1 MDQKA
6 AEESVIKTSL
16 PGLFKIVRKTFA
28 DDRGFFREVFHL
40 DELQAISGINFTP
53 VQWNHSLSKP
63 KVIRGLHVEPWN
75 KLVYPVTGQMFAAI
89 ADLRPDSAT
98 FGKVETFT
106 FGGDNEPYALFV
118 AEGLANSICVV
129 GDQPVNYLYLVD
141 AYYSSMAKAFAY
153 NDPDLNIAWPI
164 SDPIISQ
171 RDRENITIRQAF
183 PEKFK

>member
-1 MDQKA
+1 MNP
-6 AEESVIKTSL
+6 EITEFVEKTSI
-16 PGLFKIVRKTFA
+16 PGLFKIERQTFA

-40 DELQAISGINFTP
+40 DELQKVSGIDFKP

-63 KVIRGLHVEPWN
+63 GVIRGLHAEPWN
-75 KLVYPVTGQMFAAI
+75 KLIYPVTGQMFAAI

-98 FGKVETFT
+98 FSKVETFT
-106 FGGDNEPYALFV
+106 FGTGELYALFI

-141 AYYSSMAKAFAY
+141 SYYTGVPAKAFAY
-153 NDPDLNIAWPI
+153 NDPDLNINWPVRN
-164 SDPIISQ
+164 PVISQ
-171 RDRENITIRQAF
+171 HDQENIAIRQAF